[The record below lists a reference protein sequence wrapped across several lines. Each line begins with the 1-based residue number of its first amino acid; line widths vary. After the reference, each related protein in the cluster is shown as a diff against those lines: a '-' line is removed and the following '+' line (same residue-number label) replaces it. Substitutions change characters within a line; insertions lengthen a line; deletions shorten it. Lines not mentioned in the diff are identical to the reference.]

1 MSELLGAKVK
11 ELDPKRIEKLKNII
25 LKLHDGNN
33 PEEVKEEFR
42 EHFEKVS
49 SNEIIAMEQSLVD
62 DGMDVAQ
69 IQNLCDIHADVFNG
83 SISDIH
89 RASSQYEEAGHPVAV
104 LKNENRALET
114 LLEEMEE
121 DLKIFIEIQ
130 DPKSKIAL
138 LTNMNLLF
146 DIEKHYSRKEN
157 CFFPLMEEHGFDAP
171 PKVMWGVDDEIR
183 KDMSDLK
190 EEMEASNYTILKDD
204 FNNLRKR
211 IEDMIFKEEMIML
224 PMIQDH
230 LTEDDWFIIAKDSKE
245 IGYCLVAPEKVWKP
259 RRKSFV
265 EAYREDKKEREDIL
279 SNNMHF
285 DIGHLNMEELELIL
299 NNIPIDMTFIDKNDT
314 VKYFNQAPDRVFV
327 RGRSVIGRQVQNCHP
342 PKSVDI
348 VEKMLTDFKSGESKY
363 EEFWI
368 EMGPKMIHIS
378 YTALFDE
385 FNDYVGCIEVS
396 HDIAKYRAL
405 EGEKR
410 ISEKYST

>member
-1 MSELLGAKVK
+1 MSELLGAKVEK
-11 ELDPKRIEKLKNII
+11 LDQKRIEKLKSII
-25 LKLHDGNN
+25 LKLHHGYD
-33 PEEVKEEFR
+33 PDVVKEEFR
-42 EHFEKVS
+42 EHFENVS

-62 DGMDVAQ
+62 DGMEVAQ

-83 SISDIH
+83 SIADIH
-89 RASSQYEEAGHPVAV
+89 RASAQFEEEGHPVAV
-104 LKNENRALET
+104 LKNENRALES
-114 LLEEMEE
+114 LLVEMKEE
-121 DLKIFIEIQ
+121 LKILVERR
-130 DPKSKIAL
+130 DPKTKISF
-138 LTNMNLLF
+138 LTKMNLLF
-146 DIEKHYSRKEN
+146 DLDKHYARKEN

-183 KDMSDLK
+183 ADMKDFRELVESDQYDKLL
-190 EEMEASNYTILKDD
+190 ESFDVLG
-204 FNNLRKR
+204 KR

-230 LTEDDWFIIAKDSKE
+230 LNEDDWLRIAKDSKE
-245 IGYCLVAPEKVWKP
+245 IGYCLVAPEKTWKP
-259 RRKSFV
+259 RRKNFV
-265 EAYREDKKEREDIL
+265 EAYREDKKEREAVQ
-279 SNNMHF
+279 SNNLHF

-299 NNIPIDMTFIDKNDT
+299 NNIPIDMTFIDKKDT

-348 VEKMLTDFKSGESKY
+348 VEKMLLDFKSGQSKY

-368 EMGPKMIHIS
+368 QMGPKMIHIS
-378 YTALFDE
+378 YTALYDEFDE
-385 FNDYVGCIEVS
+385 YVGCLEVS

-410 ISEKYST
+410 ISDKY

>member
-1 MSELLGAKVK
+1 MSELLGAKATK
-11 ELDPKRIEKLKNII
+11 LDPIRIEKLKSII
-25 LKLHDGNN
+25 LKLHEGGDYD
-33 PEEVKEEFR
+33 EVKEEFK
-42 EHFEKVS
+42 EHFEHVS

-62 DGMDVAQ
+62 DGMDVEQ
-69 IQNLCDIHADVFNG
+69 ILNLCDIHADVFNG
-83 SISDIH
+83 SIEDIH
-89 RASSQYEEAGHPVAV
+89 RASSKFEAEGHPVAV
-104 LKNENRALET
+104 LKAENRALES

-121 DLKIFIEIQ
+121 DIKVFVKLQ
-130 DPKSKIAL
+130 DPESKIAL

-146 DIEKHYSRKEN
+146 DIDKHYSRKEN
-157 CFFPLMEEHGFDAP
+157 CFFPLMEEHGYDAP

-183 KDMSDLK
+183 EDMNSFKLEIEGD
-190 EEMEASNYTILKDD
+190 NYEVLSED
-204 FNNLRKR
+204 FIALRKR

-230 LTEDDWFIIAKDSKE
+230 LSEDDWLVIANDSKE

-259 RRKSFV
+259 LRKNFV
-265 EAYREDKKEREDIL
+265 EAYREDKKEREAMQA
-279 SNNMHF
+279 NNLHF
-285 DIGHLNMEELELIL
+285 DIGHLNKEEIELIL

-314 VKYFNQAPDRVFV
+314 VKYFNQAPERVFV

-348 VEKMLTDFKSGESKY
+348 VEKMLIDFKSGESKF

-368 EMGPKMIHIS
+368 EMGPKLIHIS

-385 FNDYVGCIEVS
+385 FNDYVGCLEVS
-396 HDIAKYRAL
+396 HDVAKYRAL

-410 ISEKYST
+410 ISEKYSK

>member
-11 ELDPKRIEKLKNII
+11 ELDPIRIEKLKNII
-25 LKLHDGNN
+25 IKLHEGDN
-33 PEEVKEEFR
+33 PEIVKEEFR

-89 RASSQYEEAGHPVAV
+89 RASSQYEEEGHPVSV
-104 LKNENRALET
+104 LKNENRALEA
-114 LLEEMEE
+114 LLEEMTK
-121 DLKIFIEIQ
+121 DVDILIEVQ
-130 DPKSKIAL
+130 DPGSKINL

-157 CFFPLMEEHGFDAP
+157 CFFPLMEVHGFDAP

-183 KDMSDLK
+183 LDMSLLRQEIEALNYSVLK
-190 EEMEASNYTILKDD
+190 ESFD
-204 FNNLRKR
+204 NLRKR

-230 LTEDDWFIIAKDSKE
+230 LSEDDWLTIAKDSKE
-245 IGYCLVAPEKVWKP
+245 IGYCLVAPEKNWKP
-259 RRKSFV
+259 RRKNFV
-265 EAYREDKKEREDIL
+265 EAYREDKKEHENIL
-279 SNNMHF
+279 SNNLHF

-348 VEKMLTDFKSGESKY
+348 VENMLLNFKSGQSKY

-378 YTALFDE
+378 YTALFDK
-385 FNDYVGCIEVS
+385 FDDYVGCIEVS
-396 HDIAKYRAL
+396 HDVAKYREL

-410 ISEKYST
+410 ISEKYSK